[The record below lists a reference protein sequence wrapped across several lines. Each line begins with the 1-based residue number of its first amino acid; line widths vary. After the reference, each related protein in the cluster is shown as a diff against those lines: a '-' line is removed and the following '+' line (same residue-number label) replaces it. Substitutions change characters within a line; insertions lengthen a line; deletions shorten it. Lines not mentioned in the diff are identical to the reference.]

1 MKNITWGDVALGAWL
16 LVSPWAL
23 SYAWW
28 RPVVL
33 AEDVLPA
40 VFLIASSLLIL
51 GVRIAPLRANWL
63 QGISGLWLII
73 GSFVLLFNHL
83 SKASLN
89 SLIVGALVLTV
100 SVAAM
105 WSLTRQ
111 SA

>member
-1 MKNITWGDVALGAWL
+1 MGAELRLVAAGRLGGGRSSGHL
-16 LVSPWAL
+16 
-23 SYAWW
+23 
-28 RPVVL
+28 
-33 AEDVLPA
+33 
-40 VFLIASSLLIL
+40 LIASSLLIL